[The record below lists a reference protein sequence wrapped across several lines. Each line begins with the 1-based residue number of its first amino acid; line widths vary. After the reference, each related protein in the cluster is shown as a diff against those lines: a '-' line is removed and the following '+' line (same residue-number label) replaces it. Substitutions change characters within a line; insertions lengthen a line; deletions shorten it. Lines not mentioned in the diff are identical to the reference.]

1 MWSVMDVLTTCCVSS
16 KVIVEEFTHITLFDV
31 NIDSLKNMRDVLN
44 FVTKTWR
51 WLKNVMIQMLFIIW
65 NIFKR
70 EVIEKPNY
78 YKNHFSLTEEK
89 RELLETVLTSLFKT
103 KEICTEKYQMSSVH
117 QIYSLYHRQ
126 QNIMI
131 KNILNKDHECLRRI
145 RSHDRT

>member
-16 KVIVEEFTHITLFDV
+16 KIIAEEFTHITLFDV

-117 QIYSLYHRQ
+117 QIYSFYHRQ